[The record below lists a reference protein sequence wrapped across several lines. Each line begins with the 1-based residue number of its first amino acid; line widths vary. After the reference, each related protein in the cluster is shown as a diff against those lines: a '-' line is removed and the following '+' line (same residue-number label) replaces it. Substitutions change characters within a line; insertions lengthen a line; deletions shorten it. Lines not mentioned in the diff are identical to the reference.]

1 MSFEVFVKICL
12 PYHKYYRIPI
22 YFGQKK
28 QPRIGFTDVN
38 VVFYIKAYFGLI
50 LDLNSDHFH
59 YNNLRS
65 KRTAIFVL

>member
-38 VVFYIKAYFGLI
+38 VVFYIKAYFWT
-50 LDLNSDHFH
+50 NF
-59 YNNLRS
+59 RS
-65 KRTAIFVL
+65 KFRPLPLQ